1 MDANSRRAQSRRQIL
16 SAFAD
21 RRGELDLQSTG
32 FKSQTIMRVG
42 PLGPPTAGY
51 LLNGWS
57 TDVRSTPDSGG
68 EADMARGRRR
78 ATSRLTPRRSSCSP
92 H

>member
-1 MDANSRRAQSRRQIL
+1 MDANYRRAQSRRQML

-42 PLGPPTAGY
+42 PLGPAY
-51 LLNGWS
+51 
-57 TDVRSTPDSGG
+57 
-68 EADMARGRRR
+68 GRVPIK
-78 ATSRLTPRRSSCSP
+78 RLVY
-92 H
+92 

>member
-21 RRGELDLQSTG
+21 RRGELDLQSTE

-42 PLGPPTAGY
+42 PLGPAY
-51 LLNGWS
+51 
-57 TDVRSTPDSGG
+57 
-68 EADMARGRRR
+68 GRVPIK
-78 ATSRLTPRRSSCSP
+78 RLVY
-92 H
+92 